1 MFKILK
7 VLIGILLIFILY
19 RYGRID
25 PKLIDLS
32 YNSIVIYLIVI
43 GLITSTIFLS
53 ALRLYIVLNVL
64 SLKVKLN
71 YIFKLTYIGYFFNQ
85 CLPGATGG
93 DLIKIIYLIKR
104 YKFFNKATLISYI
117 IIDRLFGFVALFILF
132 LFSLYILS
140 DSNENLLNLFS
151 LFIISGLIILIF
163 IFLFLYFDVFQFL
176 SNKIKKN
183 KGYFSKFFTEYFK
196 DLKNLK
202 NFKLINISKLLIIS
216 IAIFIIAIFGI
227 ILLKGE
233 SFFDINSSI
242 RLFFMSSITFFA
254 NSIPISFNGLG
265 IGEYVFSQLSTIFY
279 NDKAV
284 IFGNIFLIYRILII
298 VSSLPGLVVFIT
310 LKNKLR

>member
-7 VLIGILLIFILY
+7 VFFGILLIFILY
-19 RYGRID
+19 FFGIID

-32 YNSIVIYLIVI
+32 YSSIITYLFVIALISVA
-43 GLITSTIFLS
+43 IFLS
-53 ALRLYIVLNVL
+53 ALRLYIILNIL
-64 SLKVKLN
+64 SLKIQFN
-71 YIFKLTYIGYFFNQ
+71 YVFKLTYIGNFFNQ

-117 IIDRLFGFVALFILF
+117 IIDRLFGFLALFILF

-140 DSNENLLNLFS
+140 DFNENLLNLFY
-151 LFIISGLIILIF
+151 FFIILIF
-163 IFLFLYFDVFQFL
+163 IISIIIFGFIYFNIFEFLI
-176 SNKIKKN
+176 NKIENYKN
-183 KGYFSKFFTEYFK
+183 YFAKFFTEYFK
-196 DLKNLK
+196 DLRNLK
-202 NFKLINISKLLIIS
+202 NFKLFNIFKLLILSIS
-216 IAIFIIAIFGI
+216 IFIIAASAI

-233 SFFDINSSI
+233 GFFNLDSSMTM
-242 RLFFMSSITFFA
+242 LFMSSITFFA

-284 IFGNIFLIYRILII
+284 FFGNIFLIYRILII
-298 VSSLPGLVVFIT
+298 VCSLPGLIIFTT